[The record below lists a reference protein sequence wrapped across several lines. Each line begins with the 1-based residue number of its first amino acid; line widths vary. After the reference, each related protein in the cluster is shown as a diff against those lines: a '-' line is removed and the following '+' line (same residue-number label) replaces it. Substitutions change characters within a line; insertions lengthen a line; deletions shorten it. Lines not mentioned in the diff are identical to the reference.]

1 MKKVFER
8 NWPWVASFVLLSL
21 AFPPANVF
29 LLVFVALVPWL
40 SVLREGDGKKGF
52 WAGYGFG
59 FCYFLFQMFWLMPF
73 VGKWTGSY
81 AMAALPWL
89 VCALLAGVF
98 YGATGWL
105 MARAFAL
112 RVGFLVPLIWAGSEA
127 VRAYVPGL
135 AFPWGIAA
143 LPLWRVPVL
152 GQGAAFGT
160 IFLVSAWVVLVNL
173 IVVEVFFPRD
183 GDKNVRTVRWYGIA
197 ALGMAIL
204 SVFRYVSPQA
214 GVERVFTLGQPGVDM
229 AFSTPEEERTALLN
243 ATGDLVLAAE
253 LQKSNLL
260 ILPEGY
266 AGRVFGTP
274 DTPLGFE
281 PPVNVIMGGQRSAEG
296 EKVFQTAYTWDGL
309 EWSWA
314 DKTRLVVF
322 GEYVPL
328 RDQLPF
334 LQNFNL
340 PAGDLVA
347 GDEVITMDVAG
358 MKVGPLICFEGVFPD
373 LAVVH
378 SNQGAQ
384 VLVQMSIDDWYEG
397 TPAHDQLWMST
408 IWRSIESGLPV
419 MRVGGRGKSL
429 GADGRGNLLV
439 DVPIGQRFPAKVTA
453 LVPERSDAFS
463 GRFWF
468 VYGCWGVLFGLAA
481 VSLIRRRPEI

>member
-1 MKKVFER
+1 MKQVLER
-8 NWPWVASFVLLSL
+8 NWPWFVSFILLSL
-21 AFPPANVF
+21 AFPPLNVF

-40 SVLREGDGKKGF
+40 RVLRDGDGKKGF

-59 FCYFLFQMFWLMPF
+59 FFYFLFQMFWLMPF

-81 AMAALPWL
+81 GMAALPWL
-89 VCALLAGVF
+89 VCGILAGVF
-98 YGATGWL
+98 YGVTGWL

-143 LPLWRVPVL
+143 LPLWQVPVL
-152 GQGAAFGT
+152 AQAGAWGT

-173 IVVEVFFPRD
+173 IILEVFFPKESGVEKRL
-183 GDKNVRTVRWYGIA
+183 VRWYGIA
-197 ALGMAIL
+197 AVGLAVL
-204 SVFRYVSPQA
+204 SAFRYSNLPE
-214 GVERVFTLGQPGVDM
+214 GEEKTFTLGQPGVDM
-229 AFSTPEEERTALLN
+229 AFLTPDEERQALLN
-243 ATGDLVLAAE
+243 ATGDLVLGAE
-253 LQKSNLL
+253 LQKSDLL

-266 AGRVFGTP
+266 AGRVYDLP
-274 DTPLGFE
+274 QTPLGFE
-281 PPVNVIMGGQRSAEG
+281 PSVNVIMGGQREAEDG
-296 EKVFQTAYTWDGL
+296 RVFQTAYAWDGA
-309 EWSWA
+309 EWTHA

-334 LQNFNL
+334 LRNFNL
-340 PAGDLVA
+340 PAGDLVE
-347 GDEVITMDVAG
+347 GDTLITMDVAG

-373 LAVVH
+373 LALGH

-384 VLVQMSIDDWYEG
+384 VLVQMSIDDWYEA

-408 IWRSIESGLPV
+408 VWRSIESGLPI
-419 MRVGGRGKSL
+419 MRVGGRGQSL
-429 GADGRGNLLV
+429 ATDTRGNVLV
-439 DVPIGQRFPAKVTA
+439 DVPVGKRIPAMAKVV
-453 LVPERSDAFS
+453 VPENSDAFG

-468 VYGCWGVLFGLAA
+468 VWLSWAVCAGVGLYGLV
-481 VSLIRRRPEI
+481 RRAQE